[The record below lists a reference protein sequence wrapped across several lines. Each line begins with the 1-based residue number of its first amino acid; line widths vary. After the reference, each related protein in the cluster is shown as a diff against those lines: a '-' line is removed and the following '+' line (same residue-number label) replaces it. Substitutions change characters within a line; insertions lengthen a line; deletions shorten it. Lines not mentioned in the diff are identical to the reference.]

1 MEGDFKDRLIE
12 EYNELYSRRERL
24 NKFLQDF
31 PTEMTEGFKLE
42 NSLSLLIAQL
52 YAMDTY
58 IQILRLRFLELHI
71 SFEDFHKVE
80 EGEV

>member
-1 MEGDFKDRLIE
+1 MEGDFKDRLIK
-12 EYNELYSRRERL
+12 EYNEVYARRERL

-31 PTEMTEGFKLE
+31 PTEMPEDFKLE

-58 IQILRLRFLELHI
+58 IQVLRLRFLELHI
-71 SFEDFHKVE
+71 SFEEFHKTK